1 MIGPI
6 VQNGQNGQNAMTKEP
21 FLTNVHIASRRARS
35 ISNVARYRTYLV
47 PPSNPFREGKSKLQI
62 LRETLAIISLLII
75 SILILDRIWHGGKS
89 QEIIT
94 SNSALKSTH
103 LKSYQTADVKAETFS
118 KSAFQT
124 QLEEFRSKQKEEL
137 IVPNAA
143 VDETNAVMSEEH
155 VENGIPIE
163 EASQTSQKSMDSTS
177 TTNLSN
183 NSLTLF

>member
-89 QEIIT
+89 KEIIT
-94 SNSALKSTH
+94 SNSSIKSTN
-103 LKSYQTADVKAETFS
+103 LKSYPTANAKAETFS
-118 KSAFQT
+118 KSVFQT

-143 VDETNAVMSEEH
+143 VHETNSVMSEEH
-155 VENGIPIE
+155 IEKGIPLE
-163 EASQTSQKSMDSTS
+163 KASQVSIDSTS